1 MSNVKINYENIYKNI
16 IFHLL
21 QEKNIINAEDF
32 MRNIS
37 KYIDTN
43 SNTNTNT
50 INNTENLILY
60 KIAEQFNI
68 IKINNKW
75 TWKWIL

>member
-1 MSNVKINYENIYKNI
+1 MTEIINYQSIYKDI
-16 IFHLL
+16 IFKLF
-21 QEKNIINAEDF
+21 QEKNIINADDF
-32 MRNIS
+32 IENIS
-37 KYIDTN
+37 KYIDNN
-43 SNTNTNT
+43 S
-50 INNTENLILY
+50 INKDNLILY

>member
-1 MSNVKINYENIYKNI
+1 MTEIINYQNIYKDI
-16 IFHLL
+16 IFKIF

-37 KYIDTN
+37 KYIDI
-43 SNTNTNT
+43 NT
-50 INNTENLILY
+50 INNKENLILY
-60 KIAEQFNI
+60 KIAEEFNI

>member
-1 MSNVKINYENIYKNI
+1 MTEIINYQNIYKDI
-16 IFHLL
+16 IFKIF

-43 SNTNTNT
+43 T
-50 INNTENLILY
+50 INNKENLILY

>member
-1 MSNVKINYENIYKNI
+1 MTEIINYQSIYKDI
-16 IFHLL
+16 IFKLF
-21 QEKNIINAEDF
+21 QEKNIINADDF
-32 MRNIS
+32 IENIS
-37 KYIDTN
+37 KYIDN
-43 SNTNTNT
+43 NN
-50 INNTENLILY
+50 INKDNLILY

>member
-1 MSNVKINYENIYKNI
+1 MREVINYQNIYKDI
-16 IFHLL
+16 IFKIF
-21 QEKNIINAEDF
+21 QEKNIITPEDF
-32 MRNIS
+32 IENIS
-37 KYIDTN
+37 KYIDN
-43 SNTNTNT
+43 NN
-50 INNTENLILY
+50 INKDNLILY

>member
-1 MSNVKINYENIYKNI
+1 MTEVINYQNIYKDI
-16 IFHLL
+16 IFKIF
-21 QEKNIINAEDF
+21 QEKNIITPEDF
-32 MRNIS
+32 IENIS
-37 KYIDTN
+37 KYIDN
-43 SNTNTNT
+43 NNNNNNN
-50 INNTENLILY
+50 INKDNLILY

>member
-1 MSNVKINYENIYKNI
+1 MTEIINYQSIYKDI
-16 IFHLL
+16 IFKLF
-21 QEKNIINAEDF
+21 QEKNIINADDF
-32 MRNIS
+32 IENIS
-37 KYIDTN
+37 KYIDN
-43 SNTNTNT
+43 NNN
-50 INNTENLILY
+50 INKDNLILY